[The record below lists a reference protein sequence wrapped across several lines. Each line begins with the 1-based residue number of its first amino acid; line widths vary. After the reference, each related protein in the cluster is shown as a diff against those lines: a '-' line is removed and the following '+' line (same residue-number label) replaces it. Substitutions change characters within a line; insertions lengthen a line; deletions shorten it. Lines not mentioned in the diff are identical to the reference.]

1 MNTTNQTNKNCY
13 LKPGTKVVSN
23 VDGEAGKVVEICT
36 RRRNGDAASYVVDTA
51 YGRETWEVHD
61 LFVPTSEAP
70 TTPDATTTAH
80 GTYQARA
87 NDIARLIDVLEMELQ
102 KHAAKASAE
111 PKRWDLPGDLG
122 KVRND
127 LIDTVS
133 FMSGMDREAIEK
145 FLAE

>member
-1 MNTTNQTNKNCY
+1 MSTTN
-13 LKPGTKVVSN
+13 
-23 VDGEAGKVVEICT
+23 A
-36 RRRNGDAASYVVDTA
+36 
-51 YGRETWEVHD
+51 HD
-61 LFVPTSEAP
+61 
-70 TTPDATTTAH
+70 
-80 GTYQARA
+80 TYQART
-87 NDIARLIDVLEMELQ
+87 NDIARLIDVLQMELQ

-122 KVRND
+122 KVRSD